1 MKKEQD
7 KIAEKAYYK
16 YLEKGKKNGDDVNDW
31 LEAEKEVIKEKAP
44 AKKSA
49 KTTKTAATA
58 KKPAKT
64 KKAAAGAKKITT
76 TKKTTTTK
84 AKKK

>member
-16 YLEKGKKNGDDVNDW
+16 YLDKGSKNGGDVNDW
-31 LEAEKEVIKEKAP
+31 LEAEKEVKKEKTSAS
-44 AKKSA
+44 KTA
-49 KTTKTAATA
+49 KTTKKVATTKKPAKVKKTAATA
-58 KKPAKT
+58 KK
-64 KKAAAGAKKITT
+64 TT
-76 TKKTTTTK
+76 AK